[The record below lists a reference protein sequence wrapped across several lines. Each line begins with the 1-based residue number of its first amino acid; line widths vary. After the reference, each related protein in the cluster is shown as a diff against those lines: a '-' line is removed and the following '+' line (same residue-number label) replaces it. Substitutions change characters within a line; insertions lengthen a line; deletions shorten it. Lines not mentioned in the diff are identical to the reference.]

1 LCPPLLINPMLDFAP
16 ELQNRLP
23 HRLGLPIGH
32 PERDPGAHGATD
44 RVELLM
50 KIVWEISRP
59 DGMHF
64 EERTVQPLL
73 NRSVVCFKME
83 SGELELLE

>member
-1 LCPPLLINPMLDFAP
+1 
-16 ELQNRLP
+16 
-23 HRLGLPIGH
+23 
-32 PERDPGAHGATD
+32 
-44 RVELLM
+44 M